1 MEYKDYYKTLGI
13 ERNATEKDIKKAY
26 RRLARKHHPD
36 VNPGDK
42 ASEEHFKE
50 INEANEVLTDPEKR
64 RKYDELG
71 SNWQQW
77 ERTGQDPRNF
87 DWSQYFSGAQQQQRG
102 GPQARAEYVDLNDLL
117 GGGGGAGGAPD
128 FFESLF
134 GGMRQGRGGAQG
146 RRRQMAGQDIEQ
158 PVEITLEEAA
168 QGTARVMQLD
178 SRRIE
183 IKIPAG
189 VDTGS
194 RVRIAGE
201 GAPGMG
207 GGQKGDLYLVV
218 SVLPHA
224 TFRRE
229 GNDLRCEAPLDL
241 YTAMLG
247 GEVRVPTLTGGVML
261 RIPPETQNGQTMRL
275 RGQGMPDLKKSSTRG
290 DLLVTIKVILPQ
302 KLSAQETKL
311 VQELARLRQSPT
323 EGMTK

>member
-13 ERNATEKDIKKAY
+13 ERNATDKDIKKAY

-42 ASEEHFKE
+42 GAEERFKE

-87 DWSQYFSGAQQQQRG
+87 DWSQYFSGAQQQRG
-102 GPQARAEYVDLNDLL
+102 GPQAHTEYVDLNDLF
-117 GGGGGAGGAPD
+117 GGGGGEAGGASD

-146 RRRQMAGQDIEQ
+146 RRRQMPGQDVEQ

-224 TFRRE
+224 TFKRE
-229 GNDLRCEAPLDL
+229 GNDLRCEAPVDL
-241 YTAMLG
+241 YTALLG

-261 RIPPETQNGQTMRL
+261 KIPPETQNGQTVRL
-275 RGQGMPDLKKSSTRG
+275 RGQGMPDLKKANTRG
-290 DLLVTIKVILPQ
+290 DLFVTIKVLLPQ
-302 KLSAQETKL
+302 KLSSQETQL
-311 VQELARLRQSPT
+311 FQELALLRASQ
-323 EGMTK
+323 GMKK